1 MEMEGYTTQ
10 TFIVPACSLDAPHLR
25 NRLWII
31 AHSNRQSESTSTKY
45 GGEGQGELGHVANT
59 PSTGLER
66 QSEHSPSISC
76 SGEKRSESRSKTS
89 RENAMADTQ
98 CMGREPRSEERE
110 EFTGEE
116 SHGESDHRSSN
127 GSEEERA
134 RNWWQFEPNVGR
146 VAYGVSSRVDRLR
159 GLGNAIVPQI
169 AMQIGLSIKE
179 AVEYGSRKKD

>member
-1 MEMEGYTTQ
+1 
-10 TFIVPACSLDAPHLR
+10 
-25 NRLWII
+25 
-31 AHSNRQSESTSTKY
+31 
-45 GGEGQGELGHVANT
+45 
-59 PSTGLER
+59 
-66 QSEHSPSISC
+66 
-76 SGEKRSESRSKTS
+76 
-89 RENAMADTQ
+89 
-98 CMGREPRSEERE
+98 MGREPRSEERE